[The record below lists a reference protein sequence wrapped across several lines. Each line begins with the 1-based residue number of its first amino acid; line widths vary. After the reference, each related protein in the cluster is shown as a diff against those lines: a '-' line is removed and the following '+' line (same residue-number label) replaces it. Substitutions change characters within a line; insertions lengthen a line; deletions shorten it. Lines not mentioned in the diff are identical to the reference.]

1 MDRFLRYLQ
10 TLVTVALVAGC
21 RGSGPATSVNPSGLP
36 LPLPAMLGQRVGIY
50 PLTLLTGDATLGWG
64 ESLRPR
70 RAALDRADSVIVAA
84 LTERSPEIQW
94 IKPDALRRAARR
106 APGMLTD
113 PDRMATAILRSPS
126 LNKLPD
132 PLFSQMR
139 NLSGVA
145 GGRLAL
151 VPASLVFTPDEQ
163 GVGKAV
169 LTLVLV
175 DIRMGLVRWRNQAE
189 GTGDEPWSALW
200 AALKT
205 LAPGLP

>member
-1 MDRFLRYLQ
+1 MDRLLRYLQ

-21 RGSGPATSVNPSGLP
+21 GGSGPATSVNPSGLP
-36 LPLPAMLGQRVGIY
+36 LPLPAMLGQQVSIY
-50 PLTLLTGDATLGWG
+50 PLTLLAGDETLGWR
-64 ESLRPR
+64 ESLEPR
-70 RAALDRADSVIVAA
+70 RAALDRADSLIVAA

-94 IKPDALRRAARR
+94 IEPDALRRAARR

-113 PDRMATAILRSPS
+113 PDRMATAILRSPAI
-126 LNKLPD
+126 NKLPD
-132 PLFSQMR
+132 PLFSQIR

-151 VPASLVFTPDEQ
+151 VPASLGFTPDEQ
-163 GVGKAV
+163 GAGKAV

-175 DIRMGLVRWRNQAE
+175 DIRTGRVRWRNQAE

>member
-1 MDRFLRYLQ
+1 MDKLLKYLP

-21 RGSGPATSVNPSGLP
+21 IGSGPATSANPSGLP
-36 LPLPAMLGQRVGIY
+36 LPLPAMLGQQVGIY
-50 PLTLLTGDATLGWG
+50 PLTLLTGDATLGWS

-94 IKPDALRRAARR
+94 IEPDALRMAARR

-151 VPASLVFTPDEQ
+151 VPASLVFAPDEQ

-175 DIRMGLVRWRNQAE
+175 DIRTGRVRWRNQAE

>member
-1 MDRFLRYLQ
+1 MDKLLKYLL

-21 RGSGPATSVNPSGLP
+21 RGSGPATSANPSGLP
-36 LPLPAMLGQRVGIY
+36 LPLPAMLGQQVGIY
-50 PLTLLTGDATLGWG
+50 PLTLLTGDATLGWS

-70 RAALDRADSVIVAA
+70 RAALDRADSLIVAA

-94 IKPDALRRAARR
+94 IEPDALRRAARR

-151 VPASLVFTPDEQ
+151 VPASLVFAPDEQ

-175 DIRMGLVRWRNQAE
+175 DIRTGRVRWRNQAE